1 MNGDAED
8 RDEKLVVRTERSG
21 TADAGA
27 CLVLQPT
34 VVLLI
39 DAVESVRLMS
49 ENEAATVHR
58 WTEFVRFA
66 SSEILPR
73 HQGSQVKSLG
83 DGLLARFDTVRNA
96 VNAAGEMHRT
106 LAARNAGFPEDEHYR
121 LRAGVNAAGAG
132 GGGGGGG
139 GAGGG
144 RAARRAARAGP
155 GETIASASA
164 HEQLAAGLAGLANPG
179 ETFGSAAACDELTH
193 GVDAVC
199 EARIRPSSRGAIIWH
214 RCSPALP

>member
-39 DAVESVRLMS
+39 VAVESKRQKS
-49 ENEAATVHR
+49 ENETATVHR

-73 HQGSQVKSLG
+73 HQGSLVKSLG

-106 LAARNAGFPEDEHYR
+106 LAARNAGIPEDEHFR
-121 LRAGVNAAGAG
+121 LRAGVNAAMTWSDGVDIYG
-132 GGGGGGG
+132 TGVNL
-139 GAGGG
+139 
-144 RAARRAARAGP
+144 AARLATLAGP
-155 GETIASASA
+155 GEAIASASA